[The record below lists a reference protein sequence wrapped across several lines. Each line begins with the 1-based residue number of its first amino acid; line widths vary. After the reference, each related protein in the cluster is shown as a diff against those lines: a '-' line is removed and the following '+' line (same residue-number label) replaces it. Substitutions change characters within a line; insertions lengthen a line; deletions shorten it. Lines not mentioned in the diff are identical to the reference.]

1 MYGWLWQ
8 RLPGGTGGKSAWVAA
23 IAVAVAAAL
32 WFGVF
37 PWLQLHVPVDGSA
50 ING

>member
-1 MYGWLWQ
+1 MYGWIWQ
-8 RLPGGTGGKSAWVAA
+8 RLPGGMAGKAA
-23 IAVAVAAAL
+23 CAILIAVAVAATA
-32 WFGVF
+32 WFGLF